1 MKTFN
6 NCRILLCKSLNVRTI
21 RLGSHTSVTDL
32 TWCRVLSVNSLHLLE
47 VVSISGSSMENL
59 TISTVETLLET
70 CPSLREITD
79 ARQWEGVY
87 QRELDRLEKKNR
99 ENNYHFSLGQDP
111 WKQAQESLKRAGLKE
126 KFDKLEKQFGGRV
139 MIP

>member
-1 MKTFN
+1 
-6 NCRILLCKSLNVRTI
+6 
-21 RLGSHTSVTDL
+21 
-32 TWCRVLSVNSLHLLE
+32 
-47 VVSISGSSMENL
+47 MENL

-87 QRELDRLEKKNR
+87 QRELDRLDKKNR